1 MVRLTMAIREKKYK
15 LKIVVGTAMTGH
27 LLQSFIII
35 RKEVDVLVTADVR
48 INFIEL
54 SKSIQVSHLSFVI

>member
-1 MVRLTMAIREKKYK
+1 MAIREKKYK
-15 LKIVVGTAMTGH
+15 LKIVAGTAMTGH